1 MFVNRYLTLILHS
14 LKALKFR
21 IMKNILV
28 PVGSSKNSE
37 SNLQYAIDLASEIGA
52 NVYVISVFQ
61 ELSKVGGLSKVNNI
75 LKEESE
81 NRLDEVLS
89 LVDKKEV
96 QVIAHPIKGEV
107 LEGIARISKQV
118 PIDLMVLAPR
128 SNSIKEEVYLG
139 KTSGKLLKQTNIPIL
154 VVPEGAKFQP
164 PKTMLM
170 AFKNGSFER
179 DELLEPVR
187 QFKESFGTEINVLHV
202 ETPETSEDMK
212 NVTDNLKVLQDSY
225 TQVETATT
233 FQAVIE
239 YFQQFNPDVLCVIRR
254 KRGFF
259 KKLWE
264 KNEIYKRE
272 FHTSKPLLV
281 LPVQE

>member
-1 MFVNRYLTLILHS
+1 MN
-14 LKALKFR
+14 
-21 IMKNILV
+21 NILV
-28 PVGSSKNSE
+28 PVGSSQNSV
-37 SNLQYAIDLASEIGA
+37 SNLQYAIDLAKEINA
-52 NVYVISVFQ
+52 NVYVVSVFQ
-61 ELSKVGGLSKVNNI
+61 ELSKVGGLSKVNTI

-81 NRLDEVLS
+81 NRLDEVMS
-89 LVDKKEV
+89 MVDNKGV
-96 QVIAHPIKGEV
+96 SVLAHPIKGEV
-107 LEGIARISKQV
+107 LEGIERVNKQI

-139 KTSGKLLKQTNIPIL
+139 KTSGKLLKHTNIPIL

-170 AFKNGSFER
+170 AFKNGTFE
-179 DELLEPVR
+179 DDSLLDAVKE
-187 QFKESFGTEINVLHV
+187 FKQNFGTEVHILHV
-202 ETPETSEDMK
+202 ETPETTSEMK
-212 NVTDNLKVLQDSY
+212 TVTENLKALQTTY
-225 TQVETATT
+225 KEVEAATT

-239 YFQQFNPDVLCVIRR
+239 YFQQFNPDMLCVIRR

-264 KNEIYKRE
+264 KNEILKKE
-272 FHTSKPLLV
+272 FYTSKPLLV

>member
-1 MFVNRYLTLILHS
+1 
-14 LKALKFR
+14 
-21 IMKNILV
+21 MKNILV

-61 ELSKVGGLSKVNNI
+61 ELSKVGGLSKVNTI

-179 DELLEPVR
+179 DELLEAVR

>member
-1 MFVNRYLTLILHS
+1 
-14 LKALKFR
+14 
-21 IMKNILV
+21 MKNILV